1 MRRFSGT
8 VLAALLCSLAAPGS
22 TMMISEAF
30 DLATEHD
37 PAIPQSLAIYEA
49 DSRRGRQV
57 TGTRLPQINAV
68 GEALRSH
75 SEVEGG
81 EFFLGQRAEDTGN
94 RYSASLEVRQPL
106 YRRDWRARGRQASA
120 LDSQAEVGREDRIQR
135 LILRVAE
142 RYFAVLE
149 EEENLSLARAEQES
163 LRKALQDTR
172 NRHEAGRVAAT
183 DLHEARARFDMARA
197 RAMRADSALQS
208 AREALHEIT
217 RNGFAELPRLSS
229 EAPLPELEPAEAE
242 QWLELAREHSLVLR
256 EARQQEEIAS
266 AELAARKN
274 DYSPRLDALAGFR
287 YSDSTD
293 FMDGQKREERLVGLE
308 LTVPIYQGG
317 SARAAR
323 SEASFRH
330 EAARAQLSRATLETE
345 RRVRQLHRN
354 VLADRAQV
362 EAAEQSVLSAR
373 TAREATAT
381 GYREGTRTILDM
393 LDAEARLTDA
403 RRDEV
408 QARFAYLLNLL
419 NLRYEAGLLEP
430 GHVRTLDNLLEF

>member
-1 MRRFSGT
+1 MRWVTGT
-8 VLAALLCSLAAPGS
+8 GLVVLLWSLAAPGS
-22 TMMISEAF
+22 AMMISEAF

-49 DSRRGRQV
+49 DRLRGRQV
-57 TGTRLPQINAV
+57 SGTRLPQINAV

-81 EFFLGQRAEDTGN
+81 EFFLGQEAEDTGN
-94 RYSASLEVRQPL
+94 SYNASLEVRQPL
-106 YRRDWRARGRQASA
+106 YRRDWRARGRQAAA
-120 LDSQAEVGREDRIQR
+120 LDGQAEVGREDRIQR

-142 RYFAVLE
+142 RYFTVLE

-163 LRKALQDTR
+163 LGKALEDTR
-172 NRHEAGRVAAT
+172 NRHEAGRVATT

-229 EAPLPELEPAEAE
+229 EAPLPELEPAEVDD
-242 QWLELAREHSLVLR
+242 WLELAREHSLVLR
-256 EARQQEEIAS
+256 DAREQEEIAH

-274 DYSPRLDALAGFR
+274 DHSPRLDALAGYR

-293 FMDGQKREERLVGLE
+293 FMDGQEREERLVGLE
-308 LTVPIYQGG
+308 LTIPIYQGG

-323 SEASFRH
+323 SEASYRH
-330 EAARAQLSRATLETE
+330 EAARAQLSRSTLETE
-345 RRVRQLHRN
+345 RRVRQLYRN

-362 EAAEQSVLSAR
+362 EAAEHSVLSAR
-373 TAREATAT
+373 TARDATGT

-408 QARFAYLLNLL
+408 QARFAYLMNLL
-419 NLRYEAGLLEP
+419 NLRYEVGLLKAE
-430 GHVRTLDNLLEF
+430 HVRGLDRLLEF